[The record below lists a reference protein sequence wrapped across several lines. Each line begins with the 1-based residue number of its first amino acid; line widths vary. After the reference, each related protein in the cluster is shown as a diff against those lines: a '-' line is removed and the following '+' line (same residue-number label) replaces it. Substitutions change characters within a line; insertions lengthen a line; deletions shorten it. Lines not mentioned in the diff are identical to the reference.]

1 MGKGIHMSHQVINIC
16 FHRYLL
22 GFGIALGALWGGA
35 TSVAAQEYTVAGTIG
50 PPNAACGTC
59 GPGYQPMAQPQVV
72 TSGQCQPCTVAVDCA
87 DNIGR
92 RQSWKDLHP
101 YPFQPLAHGE
111 FLGPIRIPATV
122 DYQARVGDQIRFTY
136 ILSRD
141 VLSDSYLLRPGDQLE
156 ISSLTDETLKMGNLD
171 LGKGA
176 LIQPDGMLHL
186 KMIGAVRAA
195 GLTIGQLRHNLE
207 VAYKG
212 QIITPAIDVIP
223 VDTNTLLKDI
233 YSAVDNTAGTG
244 GHAVEQTVNADGTVR
259 LPKLGAV
266 RVWGMTFDEIKR
278 EINLRYRQIVP
289 GLEVEP
295 NIQQQ
300 AAHNVFVAGL
310 VGQAGRFQLQGP
322 TTVMGAVALAQGF
335 AVGSNPRQI
344 VVYRRAEDWR
354 LIATRIDLNGML
366 LGKVPTPADDIW
378 LRDGDIVIVPP
389 TPITRANQ
397 FIQQWFTDGIYSVF
411 PFFQIGSDLEVGAGV
426 VAQ

>member
-1 MGKGIHMSHQVINIC
+1 MSYKSTLHSFKRISIC
-16 FHRYLL
+16 LVLAF
-22 GFGIALGALWGGA
+22 GALLSNFSA
-35 TSVAAQEYTVAGTIG
+35 ASAQEYGAPGTFG
-50 PPNAACGTC
+50 PPGAGCTTC
-59 GPGYQPMAQPQVV
+59 GPGYQPLAQPQVV

-92 RQSWKDLHP
+92 RQSWRDLHP

-111 FLGPIRIPATV
+111 FLGPVRIPSTV
-122 DYQARVGDQIRFTY
+122 DYQARIGDQIRFTY

-186 KMIGAVRAA
+186 KMIGSVRAS
-195 GLTIGQLRHNLE
+195 GLTIDQLRHNLE

-233 YSAVDNTAGTG
+233 YSAVDNTAGSG
-244 GHAVEQTVNADGTVR
+244 GHAVIQTVNADGTVR

-266 RVWGMTFDEIKR
+266 RVGGMTFDEIKR
-278 EINLRYRQIVP
+278 EINLRYQQIVP

-300 AAHNVFVAGL
+300 AVHNVFVAGL
-310 VGQAGRFQLQGP
+310 VGQAGRFQLDGP
-322 TTVMGAVALAQGF
+322 TTVMGAIAQAQGF
-335 AVGSNPRQI
+335 AVGANARQI

-354 LIATRIDLNGML
+354 LIATRIDLNGMQ

-426 VAQ
+426 NVAQ

>member
-1 MGKGIHMSHQVINIC
+1 MTWNSTKRSKLRAHASLV
-16 FHRYLL
+16 L
-22 GFGIALGALWGGA
+22 GVL
-35 TSVAAQEYTVAGTIG
+35 VAVFSAAPLMAQQYTVPNTYG
-50 PPNAACGTC
+50 PPASACSSC
-59 GPGYQPMAQPQVV
+59 GNGYQPAAQPQVV
-72 TSGQCQPCTVAVDCA
+72 TSGQCQACTVAVDCA

-92 RQSWKDLHP
+92 RQSWRDLHP

-111 FLGPIRIPATV
+111 YLGPIRIPAAIE
-122 DYQARVGDQIRFTY
+122 YQARIGDVIRFTY

-141 VLSDSYLLRPGDQLE
+141 VLSDSYLLRAGDQLE

-176 LIQPDGMLHL
+176 MIQPDGMLHL
-186 KMIGAVRAA
+186 KMIGSVRAA
-195 GLTIGQLRHNLE
+195 GLTIDQLRRNLE

-233 YSAVDNTAGTG
+233 YGAVDNTAGTG

-259 LPKLGAV
+259 LPKLGAIKV
-266 RVWGMTFDEIKR
+266 AGMTFDEIKR
-278 EINLRYRQIVP
+278 EVNLRYQQIVP

-300 AAHNVFVAGL
+300 AVHNVFVAGL
-310 VGQAGRFQLQGP
+310 VGQAGRFQLEGP
-322 TTVMGAVALAQGF
+322 TTVMGAIALAQGF
-335 AVGSNPRQI
+335 ASGSNPRQI
-344 VVYRRAEDWR
+344 VVYRKAEDWR
-354 LIATRIDLNGML
+354 LISTRIDLSGML
-366 LGKVPTPADDIW
+366 YAKAPTPADDIW

-389 TPITRANQ
+389 TPITRANE
-397 FIQQWFTDGIYSVF
+397 FIRQWFTEGIYSVF

-426 VAQ
+426 IAQ